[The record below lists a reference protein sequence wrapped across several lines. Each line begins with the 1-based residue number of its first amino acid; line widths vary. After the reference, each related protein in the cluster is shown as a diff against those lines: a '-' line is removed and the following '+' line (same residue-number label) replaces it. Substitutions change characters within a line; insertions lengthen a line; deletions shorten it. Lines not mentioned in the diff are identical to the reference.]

1 MAGRL
6 AAHPPGEPALS
17 ALLPVELPLS
27 LEAQR
32 RGPRGG
38 HSAAAGQAR
47 TSCLEHRGAWGGAGR
62 QTDAAP
68 YNLPGNRTVPRGGKV
83 GTRGQSPGSAG
94 QGGRSSSPVM
104 GPAPPTPALME
115 AVKSV
120 PLLAS
125 LGGLVLPCEMGSGPS
140 QHWVCSGD
148 SSGCFPGLKRAHRH
162 THAHTPRH
170 QKAPPPHASHFVSR
184 TADSLLPDV
193 LGTWGP

>member
-6 AAHPPGEPALS
+6 AAHLPGEPALS

-38 HSAAAGQAR
+38 HRAAAGQAW
-47 TSCLEHRGAWGGAGR
+47 TSRLEHHGARGGAGR

-68 YNLPGNRTVPRGGKV
+68 YNLPGSRTVPRGGKV

-94 QGGRSSSPVM
+94 RGGRSSSPVM
-104 GPAPPTPALME
+104 GPGCGPGRRGPAPPTPALME

-125 LGGLVLPCEMGSGPS
+125 LGTLSSPVRWGRVLPSA
-140 QHWVCSGD
+140 
-148 SSGCFPGLKRAHRH
+148 GCAQGTALD
-162 THAHTPRH
+162 
-170 QKAPPPHASHFVSR
+170 ASL
-184 TADSLLPDV
+184 D
-193 LGTWGP
+193 